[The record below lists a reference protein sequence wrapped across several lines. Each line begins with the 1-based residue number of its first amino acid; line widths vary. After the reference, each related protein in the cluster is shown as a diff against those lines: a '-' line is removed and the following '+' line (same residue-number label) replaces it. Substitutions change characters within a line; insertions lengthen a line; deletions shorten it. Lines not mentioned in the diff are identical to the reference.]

1 MSMTQVIATA
11 IALLLGMALFAWVDR
26 EQPEELD
33 DTEADRVKRYLA
45 DQDGDDEC

>member
-11 IALLLGMALFAWVDR
+11 IALLLGLAVFSWVDR
-26 EQPEELD
+26 EQPEDLE

-45 DQDGDDEC
+45 ERDGGDE